1 MDLIKKLGLVCIV
14 FTLNG
19 CTVLGFATD
28 MAIIGVSE
36 RNTKPGEQSYI
47 DNSELYFTQEGIKH
61 DVEAVK
67 TFMEGVS
74 GSQNGF
80 TSENQ
85 QDTQLQSLTCKNIKA
100 GKQQCY
106 SAEYYADMYINDANK
121 QAEKAQSSTSR

>member
-1 MDLIKKLGLVCIV
+1 MCMV
-14 FTLNG
+14 FALNG

-36 RNTKPGEQSYI
+36 RNTNPGDQSYI
-47 DNSELYFTQEGIKH
+47 DNSELYFTQEGLKH

-67 TFMEGVS
+67 TFVEGLS
-74 GSQNGF
+74 DSQNVF

-85 QDTQLQSLTCKNIKA
+85 QGTQLPSLTCKNIKD

-106 SAEYYADMYINDANK
+106 PAEYYKDMYITHGDIQEVENVLVKD
-121 QAEKAQSSTSR
+121 